1 MSEPQTIEFALIK
14 IGDGATPTEV
24 FTAICGITTTG
35 LNRVAQTTDRY
46 VRDCQAPAT
55 PPNRRVK
62 VTGRSWTVSG
72 NGYYNQAQ
80 QSIIEAAIGLKK
92 NYKLVALDDDG
103 TTELGTWSGA
113 GVMTSANLG
122 TTENDL
128 GTISLTIESDGAW
141 TYADAP

>member
-14 IGDGATPTEV
+14 IGDGASPTEI

-72 NGYYNQAQ
+72 NGYFNVAQ
-80 QSIIEAAIGLKK
+80 QSIIEAGVGLKK
-92 NYKLVALDDDG
+92 NYELTIMDDDG
-103 TTELGTWSGA
+103 TTPLGTWSGA
-113 GVMTSANLG
+113 GVMTAANLG
-122 TTENDL
+122 TSENDL

-141 TYADAP
+141 AYEEA